1 MRPKRE
7 EQFVVTMEAD
17 AQLAALV
24 AATEAQGL
32 VDKLGPDVVQTWP
45 AVRALVEAAEAV
57 LAELGYDDQSV
68 EAYNAGQNRP
78 QPH

>member
-7 EQFVVTMEAD
+7 EEFLVTMEAD
-17 AQLAALV
+17 AQLAALI

-32 VDKLGPDVVQTWP
+32 VDKLGPEVVQGWP
-45 AVRALVEAAEAV
+45 AVRALVAAAEAV

-68 EAYNAGQNRP
+68 EAYNALQNRP
-78 QPH
+78 H